1 MENSEEGCWSFIDSN
16 KEFEPMGIGLLVRL
30 IKFYKR
36 PVSCQKEISKPN
48 TYAIDTQIYHATLWT
63 KSAKRDSFV
72 L

>member
-1 MENSEEGCWSFIDSN
+1 
-16 KEFEPMGIGLLVRL
+16 MGIGLLVRL